1 MCIHADS
8 NPVPPPSAGL
18 HQQNNDVKSHIQEP
32 LMKVAK
38 LEPMDV
44 DQKQNYPDSKPNV
57 NSQLHNNMYQQNKGG
72 KISIKM
78 TNAQVRSFFCLIKC
92 TFKFYFKQKL
102 QKQKEFNLLEY

>member
-8 NPVPPPSAGL
+8 NPAPPPSAGL

-38 LEPMDV
+38 LEPMEV
-44 DQKQNYPDSKPNV
+44 DQKQNYPDSKPNL
-57 NSQLHNNMYQQNKGG
+57 NSQLHNSMYHQNKGG

-78 TNAQVRSFFCLIKC
+78 TNAQVNSCFC
-92 TFKFYFKQKL
+92 YV
-102 QKQKEFNLLEY
+102 